1 MKSLKPK
8 ILFKAFLLPILII
21 FVSNVEG
28 SIFEKEDIPS
38 LRSLLPEVAPWKL
51 SEAPQTYLPETLYEY
66 IDGAAEI
73 YLSYDFL
80 GLIVAQYKKAGS
92 GASLTVEIYNMGNEK
107 NSFGIYSAER
117 FPESRFVSIG
127 TQGYLEEGSL
137 NFLAGKY
144 YIKLLCFDC
153 GSESGDRLKLFAQE
167 VTKRIKAKPGFPSLL
182 QSLPREGLILNSE
195 KYISRNFLGYSF
207 LHSGYTADYK
217 LDGLDFECFLI
228 EGENEQDAQN
238 MLEQYLKARSR
249 EDVQQIGGA
258 YRIKDR
264 YYHNIYLSRIGNCL
278 CGITKI
284 KDGFESVGQKY
295 LKMMA
300 DSLKKWPLSLA
311 FI

>member
-1 MKSLKPK
+1 MKSLKSK
-8 ILFKAFLLPILII
+8 ILF
-21 FVSNVEG
+21 FVSLLTIMIISIPNVEA
-28 SIFEKEDIPS
+28 SILEKENIPS
-38 LRSLLPEVAPWKL
+38 LRSLLPEIMAWKL
-51 SEAPQTYLPETLYEY
+51 SETPQAYLPETLYEY

-80 GLIVAQYKKAGS
+80 ELIVAQYKKAGS

-117 FPESRFVSIG
+117 FPESNFVSVG
-127 TQGYLEEGSL
+127 TQGYLEEGTL
-137 NFLAGKY
+137 NLLAGKY

-153 GSESGDRLKLFAQE
+153 GSESGDELKLFAQE
-167 VTKRIKAKPGFPSLL
+167 VAKRIKAKPGFPSRL
-182 QSLPREGLILNSE
+182 QSFPREGLILNSE

-217 LDGLDFECFLI
+217 LDGLNFECFLI
-228 EGENEQDAQN
+228 EGKDERDAQN
-238 MLEQYLKARSR
+238 MLEQYLKVRSR

-264 YYHNIYLSRIGNCL
+264 YYHNIYLSRVGDCL

-284 KDGFESVGQKY
+284 KDGFEAIGQKY

-300 DSLKKWPLSLA
+300 DSLKK
-311 FI
+311 

>member
-1 MKSLKPK
+1 MKGLKSK
-8 ILFKAFLLPILII
+8 VLFKVFVFSILII

-28 SIFEKEDIPS
+28 STLEKENIPS

-51 SEAPQTYLPETLYEY
+51 SEAPRTYVPETLYEY

-80 GLIVAQYKKAGS
+80 ELIVAQYKKAGS
-92 GASLTVEIYNMGNEK
+92 SASLTVEIYNMGNEK

-117 FPESRFVSIG
+117 FPESTFVSIG

-153 GSESGDRLKLFAQE
+153 GSESGDRLKLFSQE
-167 VTKRIKAKPGFPSLL
+167 ITKRIKAKPGFPSLL
-182 QSLPREGLILNSE
+182 QSFPREGLILNSE

-228 EGENEQDAQN
+228 EGENEEDAQN
-238 MLEQYLKARSR
+238 MLEQYLKVRRR
-249 EDVQQIGGA
+249 EDVQQIGEA

-264 YYHNIYLSRIGNCL
+264 YYHNIYLSRIGNYL
-278 CGITKI
+278 CGVTKI
-284 KDGFESVGQKY
+284 KDGFESVGQKH

-300 DSLKKWPLSLA
+300 DSLKTRKS
-311 FI
+311 